1 MSVGKKLKNKK
12 GFTLIELIAVIALMG
27 IILVLALPQVSK
39 IQQANKNR
47 KYEAYEMSIER
58 GAKLYT
64 DSNARDM
71 FGNNNSGCVTI
82 PYSVL
87 KSSNVIKDFSDPD
100 ITCSNDSETYVRI
113 RKINDDY
120 RYDVALICRQDGE
133 VVYKQEIDTTF
144 TCTNSPD
151 TEVPIIEA
159 SPSSKSDWVKPEDLS
174 VTIKISDASGLN
186 KNTSIK
192 YYWVNT
198 AGEKVGK
205 EYTYNYNNKEGVT
218 KVSYKIP
225 KKKVVDVTGEYYL
238 VIEPYRTTTAN
249 GVQDVLGNDRVTGEQ
264 FGTYKIDNTKPSC
277 SNVDGEKT
285 SWTNTDFTITQYCSD
300 GESGCVKESYSKKF
314 TTSTTTH
321 TFTIKDNAG
330 NTNECK
336 VNVYLDK
343 EKPTC
348 GKVTGESTEW
358 TNKDRT
364 ISVKCKEEEYSKCK
378 QDAFEVTFSTEGK
391 TDNIEIE
398 DNAGNTT
405 QCEVNKYI
413 DKTPPKCPTIT
424 SSTKAGTWT
433 NKDITYTFKFTSD
446 TAKYIWYTK
455 VGDNDWTDW
464 GENKASVTKKTI
476 SSEGY
481 RKVGVRVYD
490 SVGNEQLCGT
500 EATYNIDKSAPSCGT
515 ASGSS
520 TTWTNKDRYI
530 SQGCNDS
537 LSGCTAASFNKTFT
551 TEGKTGEI
559 TISDKVGNTNT
570 CTVNK
575 YIDKTNPTCISSGGS
590 STETVDA
597 VTIIGTCS
605 DNLSGCTGNVSKTLT
620 SDMNQQ
626 VSPGTVKDNAG
637 NETTCPTQQV
647 NINTVPKKP
656 TISNPT
662 NGNWVN
668 YSFALTVSTTSPS
681 KIIGYWQYSYDNNS
695 WTTYA
700 NSATNKFTTTNF
712 SVERNQLAYIRV
724 CNKSGVCSE
733 SASTYIRI
741 DKTAPSCG
749 SVTGASTT
757 WTNKD
762 RYISQGCNDSGS
774 GCSATS
780 FNKTFTT
787 EGVTDKISISDKAGN
802 TNNCT
807 VNKYIDKT
815 KPTLGYKLTEG
826 TTGATYNSGTWTK
839 YPVYRDLYPAD
850 EGGSGVKET
859 QFNDHSDTE
868 GWRHEPNLVWF
879 ELLEKDRI
887 SEYRVIDNA
896 GNISDIVTVHYL
908 IDQTPPTCVSSG
920 GSSTVTTGSVTIKGT
935 CSDNLSGCTG
945 NVSKTFSSDM
955 NQFVS
960 PGIVKDKA
968 GNETTCPTQQ
978 VYISSRPNKPTIYNP
993 TNENWVNY
1001 NFALTVKTTTAS
1013 SDIGYWQYSY
1023 DNSSWTTYSN
1033 SATNSF
1039 VTTDFS
1045 QERNQLAYIRVCNK
1059 AGLCSEPAS
1068 TYIRIDKTPPEFD
1081 GFEYQYTAPDA
1092 LCTKGLTNSD
1102 TPFMI
1107 FQTRVYN
1114 VEAHDPEVNGAKSD
1128 IEYFTITLS
1137 PTYWA
1142 HNNDGTVQRLQCT
1155 EDSCYDNA
1163 KRYKYHYIYNIQRL
1177 SNGHY
1182 TFPSTQANARV
1193 ENPYYGSTK
1202 AFCVDWCMGVS
1213 ATDYAGNV
1221 KHNRAYGTGTE
1232 CPIKYNNSEGY

>member
-1 MSVGKKLKNKK
+1 MSIGTKLKNKK
-12 GFTLIELIAVIALMG
+12 GFTLIELIAVIAILG
-27 IILVLALPQVSK
+27 IILLLALPQVSK

-47 KYEAYEMSIER
+47 KYEAYKMSIER

-87 KSSNVIKDFSDPD
+87 KSSNVIKDFSDSD
-100 ITCSNDSETYVRI
+100 ITCSNDSESYVRI

-133 VVYKQEIDTTF
+133 VVYKQEVDTTF

-225 KKKVVDVTGEYYL
+225 KKNVVDVTGEYYL

-277 SNVDGEKT
+277 GVADGAKT
-285 SWTNTDFTITQYCSD
+285 TWTNTDFTITQHCSD

-358 TNKDRT
+358 TNQNRT

-378 QDAFEVTFSTEGK
+378 QDTFEVTFSTEGK

-455 VGDNDWTDW
+455 VGDGDWTDW

-490 SVGNEQLCGT
+490 AVGNEQLCGT
-500 EATYNIDKSAPSCGT
+500 EATYNIDKSAPSCGS
-515 ASGSS
+515 ASGAS
-520 TTWTNKDRYI
+520 TAWTNKDRYI

-537 LSGCTAASFNKTFT
+537 LSGCSATSFNKTFT

-575 YIDKTNPTCISSGGS
+575 YIDKT
-590 STETVDA
+590 
-597 VTIIGTCS
+597 
-605 DNLSGCTGNVSKTLT
+605 
-620 SDMNQQ
+620 
-626 VSPGTVKDNAG
+626 
-637 NETTCPTQQV
+637 
-647 NINTVPKKP
+647 
-656 TISNPT
+656 
-662 NGNWVN
+662 
-668 YSFALTVSTTSPS
+668 
-681 KIIGYWQYSYDNNS
+681 
-695 WTTYA
+695 
-700 NSATNKFTTTNF
+700 
-712 SVERNQLAYIRV
+712 
-724 CNKSGVCSE
+724 
-733 SASTYIRI
+733 
-741 DKTAPSCG
+741 
-749 SVTGASTT
+749 
-757 WTNKD
+757 
-762 RYISQGCNDSGS
+762 
-774 GCSATS
+774 
-780 FNKTFTT
+780 
-787 EGVTDKISISDKAGN
+787 
-802 TNNCT
+802 
-807 VNKYIDKT
+807 

-826 TTGATYNSGTWTK
+826 TTGATYKSGTWTK

-850 EGGSGVKET
+850 TGGSGVKEV
-859 QFNDHSDTE
+859 QYDDGA
-868 GWRHEPNLVWF
+868 GWFHEPNLVQY
-879 ELLEKDRI
+879 ELLEKNRH
-887 SEYRVIDNA
+887 SYYRVIDNA
-896 GNISDIVTVHYL
+896 GNISDVLHVHYL

-920 GSSTVTTGSVTIKGT
+920 GSSTATTNSVTITGA

-960 PGIVKDKA
+960 PGTVRDNA

-978 VYISSRPNKPTIYNP
+978 VYIVTVPNKPTIYNP
-993 TNENWVNY
+993 TNGNWVNY
-1001 NFALTVKTTTAS
+1001 SFALTVSTTTPS
-1013 SDIGYWQYSY
+1013 NIIGYWQYSY
-1023 DNSSWTTYSN
+1023 DNSNWVTYSN
-1033 SATNSF
+1033 SATNNF

-1045 QERNQLAYIRVCNK
+1045 LERNQLAYIRVCTK
-1059 AGLCSEPAS
+1059 AGVCSESAS
-1068 TYIRIDKTPPEFD
+1068 TYIRIDKTPPACPSISSSIAANTWTNQNITFNF
-1081 GFEYQYTAPDA
+1081 GFS
-1092 LCTKGLTNSD
+1092 SD
-1102 TPFMI
+1102 TTKYI
-1107 FQTRVYN
+1107 WYTKTRASSGWQDWIDWGENNTGTTSKTISGEGLRKVGVRVYDAVGN
-1114 VEAHDPEVNGAKSD
+1114 SQLCGDD
-1128 IEYFTITLS
+1128 
-1137 PTYWA
+1137 PTYKIDKTPPYTPYLDRNA
-1142 HNNDGTVQRLQCT
+1142 TAVLDGVVVLANVYGKCDAACFAVEPGRQNSVILQQNGTPCFEQLDCNVSPHSKSVGKCYFSKKWPCGDHQWT
-1155 EDSCYDNA
+1155 AEDDYSNA
-1163 KRYKYHYIYNIQRL
+1163 ADVSGIKSIDRL
-1177 SNGHY
+1177 SFKDHGCLNERNQGDYSETHY
-1182 TFPSTQANARV
+1182 HA
-1193 ENPYYGSTK
+1193 
-1202 AFCVDWCMGVS
+1202 VDN
-1213 ATDYAGNV
+1213 AGNV
-1221 KHNRAYGTGTE
+1221 SADLKVTILNTALYPTAANHYEVRDYEWKLRSGMTRPE
-1232 CPIKYNNSEGY
+1232 RQDSSCFS

>member
-1 MSVGKKLKNKK
+1 MSIEKKSKNKK
-12 GFTLIELIAVIALMG
+12 GFTLIELIAVIAILG
-27 IILVLALPQVSK
+27 IILLLALPQVSK

-47 KYEAYEMSIER
+47 KYEAYKMSIER

-87 KSSNVIKDFSDPD
+87 KSSNVIKDFSDSD
-100 ITCSNDSETYVRI
+100 ITCSNDSESYVRI

-133 VVYKQEIDTTF
+133 VVYKQEVDTTF

-225 KKKVVDVTGEYYL
+225 KKNVVDVTGEYYL

-277 SNVDGEKT
+277 GVADGAKT
-285 SWTNTDFTITQYCSD
+285 TWTNTDFTITQHCSD

-358 TNKDRT
+358 TNQNRT

-378 QDAFEVTFSTEGK
+378 QDTFEVTFSTEGK

-455 VGDNDWTDW
+455 VGDGDWTDW

-490 SVGNEQLCGT
+490 AVGNEQLCGT
-500 EATYNIDKSAPSCGT
+500 EATYNIDKSAPSCGS
-515 ASGSS
+515 ASGAS
-520 TTWTNKDRYI
+520 TAWTNKDRYI

-537 LSGCTAASFNKTFT
+537 LSGCSATSFNKTFT

-575 YIDKTNPTCISSGGS
+575 YIDKTKPTLGYKLTDDTTGANYTPGTWSKHGIYRDLYPADTGGSGVLETQYNLGGGWDHEPNLSNFYIGEGNQTGRYRVKDNAGNYSDEVVLHFMIDWTAPNCVSSGGS
-590 STETVDA
+590 SNATIGP
-597 VTIIGTCS
+597 VTITGICS
-605 DNLSGCTGNVSKTLT
+605 DGISGCTGNVSRTFT
-620 SDMNQQ
+620 NDMNEW
-626 VSPGTVKDNAG
+626 VSPGTVRDNAG
-637 NETTCPTQQV
+637 NTRECPTQQV
-647 NINTVPKKP
+647 NINTRPNKP
-656 TISNPT
+656 TIQNPT
-662 NGNWVN
+662 NEKWVN
-668 YSFALTVSTTSPS
+668 YNFALTVKTTSPS
-681 KIIGYWQYSYDNNS
+681 NIIGYWQYSYDNSN
-695 WTTYA
+695 WVTYS
-700 NSATNKFTTTNF
+700 NSATNNFVTTNF
-712 SVERNQLAYIRV
+712 ERERNQLAYIRV
-724 CNKSGVCSE
+724 CSKSGLCSE

-741 DKTAPSCG
+741 DKT
-749 SVTGASTT
+749 
-757 WTNKD
+757 
-762 RYISQGCNDSGS
+762 
-774 GCSATS
+774 
-780 FNKTFTT
+780 
-787 EGVTDKISISDKAGN
+787 
-802 TNNCT
+802 
-807 VNKYIDKT
+807 
-815 KPTLGYKLTEG
+815 KPTLGYKLTDD
-826 TTGATYNSGTWTK
+826 TTGANYISGTWSRHGL
-839 YPVYRDLYPAD
+839 YRDLYPKDNA
-850 EGGSGVKET
+850 SGVKEV
-859 QFNDHSDTE
+859 QYNDSNS
-868 GWRHEPNLVWF
+868 GWYNEPNWNHF
-879 ELLEKDRI
+879 WIRTERI
-887 SEYRVIDNA
+887 RTSKYRVYDYA
-896 GNISDIVTVHYL
+896 
-908 IDQTPPTCVSSG
+908 
-920 GSSTVTTGSVTIKGT
+920 
-935 CSDNLSGCTG
+935 G
-945 NVSKTFSSDM
+945 NVSDE
-955 NQFVS
+955 V
-960 PGIVKDKA
+960 
-968 GNETTCPTQQ
+968 
-978 VYISSRPNKPTIYNP
+978 TIEY
-993 TNENWVNY
+993 
-1001 NFALTVKTTTAS
+1001 K
-1013 SDIGYWQYSY
+1013 
-1023 DNSSWTTYSN
+1023 
-1033 SATNSF
+1033 
-1039 VTTDFS
+1039 
-1045 QERNQLAYIRVCNK
+1045 
-1059 AGLCSEPAS
+1059 
-1068 TYIRIDKTPPEFD
+1068 IDWTPPVVESFD
-1081 GFEYQYTAPDA
+1081 YEYTAPDPI
-1092 LCTKGLTNSD
+1092 CNTNPLKYAD
-1102 TPFMI
+1102 PTVLI
-1107 FQTRVYN
+1107 FRVDVFN
-1114 VEAHDPEVNGAKSD
+1114 VRAYDPQVNSSHSGIDHFQIVIA
-1128 IEYFTITLS
+1128 
-1137 PTYWA
+1137 PTYWIYK
-1142 HNNDGTVQRLQCT
+1142 NDDTTAKAQCT

-1163 KRYKYHYIYNIQRL
+1163 YRYKYVNVNNVQSIG
-1177 SNGHY
+1177 NGYY
-1182 TFPSTQANARV
+1182 TFPRTNATAQM
-1193 ENPYYGSTK
+1193 NNLNYGNTK
-1202 AFCVDWCMGVS
+1202 AFCADWCINVI
-1213 ATDYAGNV
+1213 AVDKAGNGQQSPTSW
-1221 KHNRAYGTGTE
+1221 GTGTE
-1232 CPIKYNNSEGY
+1232 CPQKYKDGRGY

>member
-1 MSVGKKLKNKK
+1 MLKNKK
-12 GFTLIELIAVIALMG
+12 GFTLIELIAVIAIMG

-39 IQQANKNR
+39 IQQANKTK
-47 KYEAYEMSIER
+47 KYEAYEMSMER

-82 PYSVL
+82 PYSTL
-87 KSSNVIKDFSDPD
+87 KSSNVIKDFSDSD
-100 ITCSNDSETYVRI
+100 ITCSNDSESYVRI

-120 RYDVALICRQDGE
+120 RYDIALICRQDGE
-133 VVYKQEIDTTF
+133 VVYKQEVDTTF
-144 TCTNSPD
+144 ACTNSPD

-186 KNTSIK
+186 KNASIK

-198 AGEKVGK
+198 AGVKVGK
-205 EYTYNYNNKEGVT
+205 EYTHNYNNKEGVT

-225 KKKVVDVTGEYYL
+225 KKNVVDVTGEYYL

-249 GVQDVLGNDRVTGEQ
+249 GIQDVLGNDRVTGEQ

-277 SNVDGEKT
+277 GVADGAKT
-285 SWTNTDFTITQYCSD
+285 TWTNTDFTITQHCSD

-358 TNKDRT
+358 TNQDRT

-378 QDAFEVTFSTEGK
+378 QDTFEVTFSTEGK

-398 DNAGNTT
+398 DNAGNTA

-455 VGDNDWTDW
+455 VGDGDWTDW
-464 GENKASVTKKTI
+464 GENKVSVTKKTI

-500 EATYNIDKSAPSCGT
+500 EETYNIDKSAPTCGS
-515 ASGSS
+515 ASGAS

-537 LSGCTAASFNKTFT
+537 LSGCSAASFNKTFT
-551 TEGKTGEI
+551 TEGKTDKI
-559 TISDKVGNTNT
+559 TISDKVGNTAT
-570 CTVNK
+570 CTVDK

-590 STETVDA
+590 SAETVDA

-637 NETTCPTQQV
+637 NTKECPTQQV

-681 KIIGYWQYSYDNNS
+681 KIIGYWQYSYDNSS

-700 NSATNKFTTTNF
+700 NSATNNFKTTDF
-712 SVERNQLAYIRV
+712 SLERNQLAYIRV
-724 CNKSGVCSE
+724 CNKSGACSE

-787 EGVTDKISISDKAGN
+787 EGVTDKISISDKVGN

-815 KPTLGYKLTEG
+815 KPTLGYKLTDD
-826 TTGATYNSGTWTK
+826 TTGANYTPGTWSK
-839 YPVYRDLYPAD
+839 HGIYRELTPAD
-850 EGGSGVKET
+850 TGGSGVKEV
-859 QFNDHSDTE
+859 QYNDGA
-868 GWRHEPNLVWF
+868 GWYNEPNWEYYWLHT
-879 ELLEKDRI
+879 EMNRTSK
-887 SEYRVIDNA
+887 YRVIDNA
-896 GNISDIVTVHYL
+896 GNMSDELTFQYML
-908 IDQTPPTCVSSG
+908 DWTPPTCVTSG
-920 GSSTVTTGSVTIKGT
+920 GNSTPTTGSVTLTGT
-935 CSDNLSGCTG
+935 CSDSLSGCTG
-945 NVSKTFSSDM
+945 NVSKTFTSDM
-955 NQFVS
+955 NQQVS
-960 PGIVKDKA
+960 PGTVKDKA
-968 GNETTCPTQQ
+968 GNTTTCPTQQ
-978 VYISSRPNKPTIYNP
+978 VYISSCTATGWWRNPAQNNCWRYGCDNITGWKEIGDYYYYFLSDSCMATSGSYTCGKNMVDSKYGTCEVCSNGEWIMYVNTKESNVNLHRNGLMSSYFGQIAKGQTVKVTNKASTPVSDVSGYRFWTVYGTSSTQGNGMYEVNP
-993 TNENWVNY
+993 DC
-1001 NFALTVKTTTAS
+1001 FALSKNGKNLN
-1013 SDIGYWQYSY
+1013 I
-1023 DNSSWTTYSN
+1023 N
-1033 SATNSF
+1033 
-1039 VTTDFS
+1039 
-1045 QERNQLAYIRVCNK
+1045 
-1059 AGLCSEPAS
+1059 
-1068 TYIRIDKTPPEFD
+1068 
-1081 GFEYQYTAPDA
+1081 
-1092 LCTKGLTNSD
+1092 NSD
-1102 TPFMI
+1102 C
-1107 FQTRVYN
+1107 
-1114 VEAHDPEVNGAKSD
+1114 G
-1128 IEYFTITLS
+1128 
-1137 PTYWA
+1137 
-1142 HNNDGTVQRLQCT
+1142 
-1155 EDSCYDNA
+1155 
-1163 KRYKYHYIYNIQRL
+1163 
-1177 SNGHY
+1177 
-1182 TFPSTQANARV
+1182 
-1193 ENPYYGSTK
+1193 ENPFY
-1202 AFCVDWCMGVS
+1202 
-1213 ATDYAGNV
+1213 
-1221 KHNRAYGTGTE
+1221 
-1232 CPIKYNNSEGY
+1232 